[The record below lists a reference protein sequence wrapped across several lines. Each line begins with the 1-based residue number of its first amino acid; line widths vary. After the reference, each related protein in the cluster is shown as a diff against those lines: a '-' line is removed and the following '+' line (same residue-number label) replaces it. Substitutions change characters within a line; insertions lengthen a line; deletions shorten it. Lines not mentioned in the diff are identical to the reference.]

1 MPLESRFTG
10 REEKRVRVKMEVKLV
25 SAEDAN
31 AERREKA
38 IVDNISALGARA
50 YASNPWQLGEQVEV
64 TPPAG
69 ETPQR
74 AEVVLLPK
82 ASQWQIRDRTKIPP

>member
-1 MPLESRFTG
+1 
-10 REEKRVRVKMEVKLV
+10 MEVKLV

-64 TPPAG
+64 TPAAG

-74 AEVVLLPK
+74 AEVVYCQKQANGKFVIGLKFHRSPVLCPFWK
-82 ASQWQIRDRTKIPP
+82 R